1 MMTALSVKMPERRQG
16 LRGWT
21 QHLRRDKIEVQT
33 CRARGVTLRHVTY
46 TCYSGQI
53 SLEKLDDAV
62 GLQRGALVCSSKLEF
77 PPHSGYRRFCSG
89 AFSARLCENFA
100 LHVLNHC
107 PNALG
112 LRTAL
117 YDPGARS
124 AELLLCLLER
134 CGDVTVVTHRAEPY
148 FCAANRALEE
158 TGAAAMITERPGG
171 VENRGLIIAPH
182 GIEEKLPVSGSA
194 VVLTVG
200 QPRQVACGD
209 LFWQYYFKMPNGF
222 ADIKPAELSEEYFC
236 SALYTLGAQ
245 YALGSI
251 VPLRAG
257 GTADADAARV
267 AKLLTQ
273 R

>member
-1 MMTALSVKMPERRQG
+1 MTALSVQMPGRRRG

-21 QHLRRDKIEVQT
+21 QHLRRDKVEVDI

-46 TCYSGQI
+46 TCYSGQV
-53 SLEKLDDAV
+53 SLEKLDGAV
-62 GLQRGALVCSSKLEF
+62 GLQRGALVCSSKLTF
-77 PPHSGYRRFCSG
+77 PPHSGYRRFCSD

-100 LHVLNHC
+100 LHVLCHC
-107 PNALG
+107 PNATG

-124 AELLLCLLER
+124 VELLLCLLER
-134 CGDVTVVTHRAEPY
+134 CGDVTVVTNCAEPY

-171 VENRGLIIAPH
+171 VENRDFIIAPH
-182 GIEEKLPVSGSA
+182 GIDERLPVSDGA

-200 QPRQVACGD
+200 QPRRVTCGS
-209 LFWQYYFKMPNGF
+209 LFWQYSFKMPNGF

-257 GTADADAARV
+257 GTADADAAQV
-267 AKLLTQ
+267 AKLLKQ